1 MLAVRC
7 FRCYSHRQFFDKQA
21 PSLPDVEVRPPTP
34 EPEPEPEVF
43 LGSEWEGRLKRLRD
57 LWSIEPKPAE
67 ALIAL
72 RCELRDRIAMLSKV
86 YVAYCAVDAHG
97 QKIPHGKAFGTEDT
111 RLGSKLPQG
120 DDDNA
125 PADNLQ
131 KVDNLLV
138 VRLPSVVPV
147 ASGDAVA
154 DAVSGPEEATE
165 STAAN
170 EVELRATML
179 FVGGLEGI
187 VGDDDE
193 ALSAVFREYGT
204 VLLVNI
210 HRRPQKPNWAL
221 VSILRPHD
229 AEEATRSG
237 KEALIKELEA
247 DGCEFD
253 EDLLRV
259 EYFDVRTALGELQY
273 IYQLLYCR
281 RKRRPHSHLICYRDI
296 W

>member
-1 MLAVRC
+1 MLGARY

-21 PSLPDVEVRPPTP
+21 PALPDVEVRPPTP

-57 LWSIEPKPAE
+57 LWSIEPNPAE

-72 RCELRDRIAMLSKV
+72 RCELRDRIALLSKV
-86 YVAYCAVDAHG
+86 YIAYCAVDAHG
-97 QKIPHGKAFGTEDT
+97 QKIPHGKAFGTEDN
-111 RLGSKLPQG
+111 RLGSKLQQS

-125 PADNLQ
+125 PADKLQ

-147 ASGDAVA
+147 ASEEEVA
-154 DAVSGPEEATE
+154 DAVTKPEEATN

-170 EVELRATML
+170 EQEFRATML
-179 FVGGLEGI
+179 FVGGLEGD
-187 VGDDDE
+187 VGDDE
-193 ALSAVFREYGT
+193 EVLSAVLSQFGT

-210 HRRPQKPNWAL
+210 HRHPHNRHPNWAL
-221 VSILRPHD
+221 VSFLRPRD
-229 AEEATRSG
+229 AEDATRSG
-237 KEALIKELEA
+237 KEALVKELEA

-253 EDLLRV
+253 ENILRV
-259 EYFDVRTALGELQY
+259 EYFDVRTALGECSALT
-273 IYQLLYCR
+273 
-281 RKRRPHSHLICYRDI
+281 K
-296 W
+296 